1 MQLSSRVNMPYFG
14 SRLSIP
20 ANTHLKDIEL
30 QLANWRETGRLS
42 QIVGSITV
50 NSPEP
55 NRAKYSLV
63 IIPSLMPKA
72 KEGRLDKDGIQP
84 DVLNNV
90 TIDNLEQQLLEKRYL
105 KEYA

>member
-1 MQLSSRVNMPYFG
+1 
-14 SRLSIP
+14 
-20 ANTHLKDIEL
+20 
-30 QLANWRETGRLS
+30 
-42 QIVGSITV
+42 
-50 NSPEP
+50 
-55 NRAKYSLV
+55 
-63 IIPSLMPKA
+63 MPKA